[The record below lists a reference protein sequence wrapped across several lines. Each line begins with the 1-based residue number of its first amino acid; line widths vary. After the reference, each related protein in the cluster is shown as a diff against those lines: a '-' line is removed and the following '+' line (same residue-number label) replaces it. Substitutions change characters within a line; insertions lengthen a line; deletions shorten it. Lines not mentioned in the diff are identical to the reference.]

1 MRPTLPSQS
10 LQSGL
15 WGQAWGVLQ
24 KQPCIL
30 SSAIHVP
37 KKQLPNR
44 GLEGRVRREESRHHG
59 KTGRHH
65 VDSNK
70 LQLELGSGR
79 ELIPAS
85 QTG

>member
-44 GLEGRVRREESRHHG
+44 GLEGRVQEKRADTMVRP
-59 KTGRHH
+59 
-65 VDSNK
+65 VDIMWIPINSS
-70 LQLELGSGR
+70 LSSG
-79 ELIPAS
+79 PVVS
-85 QTG
+85 